1 MILSRNLDHLLKALL
16 EALLKALLEAYLE
29 ALLKAYLKAL
39 LKAQLEAQLEAL
51 LDGQGWV
58 KLECLEIQGVWGAT
72 CNLAVSRLVSDVVS
86 DGKLVLTER
95 PCAGHV
101 NQKSAAQWC

>member
-16 EALLKALLEAYLE
+16 EALLKALLEAHLE
-29 ALLKAYLKAL
+29 ALLKAL
-39 LKAQLEAQLEAL
+39 LEAQLEAL

-101 NQKSAAQWC
+101 HQKSAAQWC

>member
-1 MILSRNLDHLLKALL
+1 MILSRHLDHQLKALL
-16 EALLKALLEAYLE
+16 EALLKALLEAHLEAQLDALLEAQLE
-29 ALLKAYLKAL
+29 ALLK
-39 LKAQLEAQLEAL
+39 AL

>member
-16 EALLKALLEAYLE
+16 EALLKALLEAHLE
-29 ALLKAYLKAL
+29 ALLKAL
-39 LKAQLEAQLEAL
+39 LEAQLEAL

-58 KLECLEIQGVWGAT
+58 KLEWLEIQGVWGAT

-101 NQKSAAQWC
+101 HQKSAAQWC

>member
-16 EALLKALLEAYLE
+16 EALLKALLKALLE
-29 ALLKAYLKAL
+29 ALLKAL
-39 LKAQLEAQLEAL
+39 LEAQLKAL

-58 KLECLEIQGVWGAT
+58 KLECLETQGVWGAT

-86 DGKLVLTER
+86 GGKVLHTDR
-95 PCAGHV
+95 PCAG
-101 NQKSAAQWC
+101 

>member
-1 MILSRNLDHLLKALL
+1 MILSRHLDHQLKALL
-16 EALLKALLEAYLE
+16 EALLKALLEAHLE
-29 ALLKAYLKAL
+29 AQLGAL
-39 LKAQLEAQLEAL
+39 LEAQLEAQLEAL

-58 KLECLEIQGVWGAT
+58 KLEWLEIQGVWGAT

-101 NQKSAAQWC
+101 HQKSAAQWC